1 MPNTRAIV
9 DYAFEDDATNMR
21 DAFYAALQSKV
32 MDHIES
38 HKVEV
43 AKHFISQ
50 PEESEEVGTETSDE
64 QQ

>member
-9 DYAFEDDATNMR
+9 DYAFEDDAKNMR
-21 DAFYAALQSKV
+21 DAFYAALQDKV

-43 AKHFISQ
+43 AKSFISQ
-50 PEESEEVGTETSDE
+50 PEESEEVKTEVNGE